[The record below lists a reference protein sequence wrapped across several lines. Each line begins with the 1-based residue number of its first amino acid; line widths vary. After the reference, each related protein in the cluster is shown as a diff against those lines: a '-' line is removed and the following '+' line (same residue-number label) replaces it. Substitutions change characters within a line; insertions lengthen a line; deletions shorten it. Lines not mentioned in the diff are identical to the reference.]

1 MQNNSDISNSTSV
14 KPERSPIITVLFFFG
29 IVMNIVSAIMT
40 TTDYYT
46 YDTIEYEPFLLVV
59 CQDIINIVSL
69 TLLLYW
75 KPLGFY
81 LYAINTLIAYIVL
94 VTLTGAEYDLFDNHN
109 GIRFHGEAEFA
120 AVGAEQL
127 SVSDSAAVSS
137 VCSTWKSYKN
147 V

>member
-59 CQDIINIVSL
+59 CQDIINVVSL
-69 TLLLYW
+69 ILLLYW

-81 LYAINTLIAYIVL
+81 LYAINTLVAYIVL
-94 VTLTGAEYDLFDNHN
+94 VMLTGTEYDLFDIIRQIISIIVLYAILNIKEG
-109 GIRFHGEAEFA
+109 GI
-120 AVGAEQL
+120 
-127 SVSDSAAVSS
+127 SY
-137 VCSTWKSYKN
+137 WKAMKLKR
-147 V
+147 